1 MGQAQSLLTGL
12 FPFPHFGDGGS
23 GSIYFVFEGDAC
35 VVEAGKLRRC
45 SSEEEHSAVAH
56 RASWAEFTHA
66 RPLPRSCFSIG
77 CHFYS
82 LAIAM
87 EGSICADYRC
97 VCAHAGDGDSQYGAA
112 VFKRDFRSGGLCGE
126 NRLTSLLPVV
136 IPICS
141 PSIKS
146 TSSFAGVRGA
156 GLTVRK
162 DIRLRPA
169 SVE

>member
-1 MGQAQSLLTGL
+1 
-12 FPFPHFGDGGS
+12 
-23 GSIYFVFEGDAC
+23 
-35 VVEAGKLRRC
+35 
-45 SSEEEHSAVAH
+45 
-56 RASWAEFTHA
+56 
-66 RPLPRSCFSIG
+66 
-77 CHFYS
+77 
-82 LAIAM
+82 M